1 MANID
6 DARAAKRTLAQQ
18 LAHDRRV
25 NGVGIGGTRAG
36 YVVKVQL
43 VSETDSPDL
52 PSEINGVP
60 VETVV
65 VGHITTQV
73 NALTV
78 PAGKQ

>member
-6 DARAAKRTLAQQ
+6 EARAAKRVLAQQ

-25 NGVGIGGTRAG
+25 NGVGIGGTRAS

-52 PSEINGVP
+52 PSEVNGVP
-60 VETVV
+60 VETVI
-65 VGHITTQV
+65 VGTITSQV
-73 NALTV
+73 NAFTR
-78 PAGKQ
+78 